1 MHPPTPREVALESD
15 RPWESGGVHYS
26 SVIQDGD
33 RYRMWYRA
41 DTSTPRDSL
50 DASSWICYAE
60 LLRCDD
66 SRFRR
71 CTLRTDGF
79 VSVRG
84 PYEGGEFVTPP
95 LSIEGSNLLIN
106 YATTGG
112 GSIRLELW
120 VFSVEERVSLSTNG
134 SQPTYCRNPHP
145 SEREYQSAFF
155 RSTISESSH

>member
-1 MHPPTPREVALESD
+1 MPNCFVAMT
-15 RPWESGGVHYS
+15 V
-26 SVIQDGD
+26 VFV
-33 RYRMWYRA
+33 
-41 DTSTPRDSL
+41 
-50 DASSWICYAE
+50 DALCEPMALSPFE
-60 LLRCDD
+60 
-66 SRFRR
+66 
-71 CTLRTDGF
+71 
-79 VSVRG
+79 G

-155 RSTISESSH
+155 RSTISESLH